1 MTLIEAPRSSM
12 TSVKVQSP
20 MVQGIVKVQ
29 GSFHFCGK
37 VHGVMAATLLLY
49 ISAETFMPI
58 ITYSFPVNFLLWMHK
73 SFKNFAY
80 FGICLMASKK
90 GILTSTL
97 LKVSRRSESS
107 STFFARIDLEGKGRG
122 IYFGAK
128 SILALSS
135 ILAPTFIG
143 FGSSLPLLMV
153 IALIFLLDW

>member
-1 MTLIEAPRSSM
+1 
-12 TSVKVQSP
+12 
-20 MVQGIVKVQ
+20 
-29 GSFHFCGK
+29 
-37 VHGVMAATLLLY
+37 
-49 ISAETFMPI
+49 
-58 ITYSFPVNFLLWMHK
+58 MHK

-153 IALIFLLDW
+153 IALIFLLD